1 MFTQTLCAFAFK
13 TYSITG
19 ACFREKYQNR
29 SKNLEQQLK
38 ELKSEIEVMKVTD
51 RESDFD
57 RLYDD
62 QQLKGQNKFIT
73 MQKASQHNSLNDV
86 CVVV

>member
-1 MFTQTLCAFAFK
+1 MCAFTSK
-13 TYSITG
+13 THAMTR

-73 MQKASQHNSLNDV
+73 MQKASQLNASL
-86 CVVV
+86 